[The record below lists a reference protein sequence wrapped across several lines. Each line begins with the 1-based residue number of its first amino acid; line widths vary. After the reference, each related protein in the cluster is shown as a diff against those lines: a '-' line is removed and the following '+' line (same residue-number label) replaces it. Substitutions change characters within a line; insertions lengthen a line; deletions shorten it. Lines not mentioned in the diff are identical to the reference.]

1 MMELLGEDS
10 FRAAANARASRTIAD
25 LSEDIE
31 TLARDRARLLAIPG
45 IGAKMADKITEFCET
60 GSIREHGQLKSQV
73 PPGLLELLQVPGLGP
88 KTVRV
93 FWQHGGITTM
103 SGLEKAITDGSL
115 AGLPRM
121 GQKSVEKIK
130 SSLAFVKTAGERLWL
145 GRAHAVA
152 DVFIRRL
159 KSLPSVADATPAG
172 SLRRGKETIGDIDI
186 LVTLKKGMGEAARVA
201 EAFCKTPGVVSI
213 ITQGENKSSVRF
225 GISNDTGRWKFDGG
239 EADAASGPTIQ
250 VDLRILPRESWGSGM
265 MYFTGSKEHN
275 IRLRERALKMG
286 FSLNEWGLFVDDDPK
301 KDKEPPQQRGL
312 KPVAAQTEEEV
323 YAKLKLPF
331 IPPEIREDRGE
342 LDLTESPRLIEVT
355 DIKAELHAHTTAS
368 DGSLSIEQLADEARR
383 RGFHTIAVTDHSR
396 SSAQA
401 NGLSVDRLLEHIDAI
416 RAASAKVN
424 GITILAGSEVDIL
437 ADGSLDYPDEV
448 LRRLDIVVASPHTAL
463 SQDGPT
469 ATKRL
474 LAAISNPLVHI
485 LGHPTGR
492 LVNRRAGLSPDM
504 SKVIHAAK
512 SSNVALEINAHWMRL
527 DLRDAHVR
535 ASVDAGCLLAI
546 NTDAHDAGDFDNLRY
561 GVATGRRGWLTP
573 DLCINTWS
581 RKKLHD
587 WLKSKR

>member
-130 SSLAFVKTAGERLWL
+130 SSLAFIKTAGERLWL

-213 ITQGENKSSVRF
+213 ITQGVNKSSVRF